1 MSSKPKQTAT
11 QRTDVFASL
20 RELNLSVIVPVYNEA
35 GAIKANLERLIAEI
49 SPYFSSFEILV
60 ICDGSTDGTA
70 AVLRD
75 SKHAN
80 VRSIIYE
87 QNMGKGF
94 AVRSGFKEATG
105 DFVFFIDGGMELHP
119 REIRIFLGL
128 MALYDADI
136 IIGSKRHPQSRVD
149 YPRLRRILSF
159 CYQQLVKLLFHMNVT
174 DTQVGLKLFKR
185 SVIDAVLADLTL
197 DRYGADLEILALA
210 RLRGF
215 RRILEAPIR
224 MDYFLSNSRSF
235 ARELTHVFRVGM
247 SVVLDTLKLYLMLK
261 KLPPPQKNPFKADG
275 PVSKHDQFAA

>member
-1 MSSKPKQTAT
+1 MSNSPKQALV
-11 QRTDVFASL
+11 QPTDVFASL

-35 GAIKANLERLIAEI
+35 AAIKVNLERLIAEI

-60 ICDGSTDGTA
+60 ICDGSTDETA
-70 AVLRD
+70 AVLRGF
-75 SKHAN
+75 KHRN
-80 VRSIIYE
+80 VRAIIYE

-149 YPRLRRILSF
+149 YPKLRRILSF
-159 CYQQLVKLLFHMNVT
+159 CYQQLVKVLFHMNVT

-185 SVIDAVLADLTL
+185 SVIDAVLSDLTL
-197 DRYGADLEILALA
+197 NRYGADLEILALA

-224 MDYFLSNSRSF
+224 MDYFLSNRRSS
-235 ARELTHVFRVGM
+235 AHELTHVFRVGM
-247 SVVLDTLKLYLMLK
+247 SVVLDTLKLYLLLK
-261 KLPPPQKNPFKADG
+261 KLPVPQKNPFKAEG
-275 PVSKHDQFAA
+275 IISKNDQFAA

>member
-1 MSSKPKQTAT
+1 MSHSPKQALE

-35 GAIKANLERLIAEI
+35 AAIKVNLERLIAEI

-60 ICDGSTDGTA
+60 ICDGSTDETA
-70 AVLRD
+70 AVLRGF
-75 SKHAN
+75 KHRN
-80 VRSIIYE
+80 VRAIIYE

-149 YPRLRRILSF
+149 YPKLRRILSF
-159 CYQQLVKLLFHMNVT
+159 CYQQLVKVLFHMNVT

-185 SVIDAVLADLTL
+185 SVIDAVLSDLTL
-197 DRYGADLEILALA
+197 NRYGADLEILALA

-224 MDYFLSNSRSF
+224 MDYFLSNRRSF

-247 SVVLDTLKLYLMLK
+247 SVVLDTLKLYLLLK
-261 KLPPPQKNPFKADG
+261 KLPVPQKNPFKAEG
-275 PVSKHDQFAA
+275 AISKNDQFAA